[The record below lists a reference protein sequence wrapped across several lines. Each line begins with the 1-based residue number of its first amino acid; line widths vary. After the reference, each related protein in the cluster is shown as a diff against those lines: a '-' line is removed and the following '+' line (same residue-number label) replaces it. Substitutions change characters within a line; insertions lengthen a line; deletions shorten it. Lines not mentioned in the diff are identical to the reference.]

1 MINLIKKVDLYSY
14 EGKFTFND
22 NGETGLKTIT
32 GGILSLFSIITV
44 AIFIIYFLI
53 HLLLKEDATIL
64 YSSKRENKV
73 NISYSNILPFMFKIS
88 DTYSIPI
95 EKEGLYNISLLIWY
109 TNTSNY
115 DNNDIIQYY
124 DELYLEKCDINKH
137 FGDYINYFK
146 KMNDI
151 KNYFCPPPRLNNQSL
166 NGIYGNN
173 EPFLYYNFYF
183 SKCINS
189 SLNNNSCKSENYIFD
204 LLSNAYLDVR
214 YIDYS
219 INNLNKK
226 KVEEIHIR
234 NERLS
239 ISISVYKRIWLYL
252 KKINYITNS
261 GLFYNNK
268 KQEVF
273 HQFDSIRIDSDSR
286 DLSYNIINGTFTVFS
301 IGNSGVVDIYQRSF
315 LKVQDYLATIGGITK
330 AISFICYLLNY
341 FNAKN
346 SYYKKIIKDFIIELQ
361 IERKKVFSKNHLNS
375 TSRLNLINTNDQIK
389 GSKTLNAYKN
399 NYLNHNYKRQYS
411 IFQINNHQNKSTKNE
426 VNNERTFTVPKNNF
440 QKLKTFSLIPN
451 KLKEKEKFE
460 KKYSISFLP
469 MQLKQKQI
477 KEEFNYYIKMI
488 NKRLNIIHV
497 LTILENFNNL
507 DKNIYSNINSSISHS
522 IEYNNN
528 QDSNHNK
535 S

>member
-22 NGETGLKTIT
+22 NGETGLKTLI

-53 HLLLKEDATIL
+53 HLLLKEDASIL

-88 DTYSIPI
+88 DPYSIPI

-151 KNYFCPPPRLNNQSL
+151 KNYFCPPPRLMNQSL

-189 SLNNNSCKSENYIFD
+189 SLNNNSCKSEDYIFD

-226 KVEEIHIR
+226 K
-234 NERLS
+234 
-239 ISISVYKRIWLYL
+239 
-252 KKINYITNS
+252 
-261 GLFYNNK
+261 
-268 KQEVF
+268 
-273 HQFDSIRIDSDSR
+273 
-286 DLSYNIINGTFTVFS
+286 
-301 IGNSGVVDIYQRSF
+301 
-315 LKVQDYLATIGGITK
+315 
-330 AISFICYLLNY
+330 
-341 FNAKN
+341 
-346 SYYKKIIKDFIIELQ
+346 
-361 IERKKVFSKNHLNS
+361 
-375 TSRLNLINTNDQIK
+375 
-389 GSKTLNAYKN
+389 
-399 NYLNHNYKRQYS
+399 
-411 IFQINNHQNKSTKNE
+411 
-426 VNNERTFTVPKNNF
+426 
-440 QKLKTFSLIPN
+440 
-451 KLKEKEKFE
+451 
-460 KKYSISFLP
+460 
-469 MQLKQKQI
+469 
-477 KEEFNYYIKMI
+477 
-488 NKRLNIIHV
+488 
-497 LTILENFNNL
+497 
-507 DKNIYSNINSSISHS
+507 
-522 IEYNNN
+522 
-528 QDSNHNK
+528 
-535 S
+535 